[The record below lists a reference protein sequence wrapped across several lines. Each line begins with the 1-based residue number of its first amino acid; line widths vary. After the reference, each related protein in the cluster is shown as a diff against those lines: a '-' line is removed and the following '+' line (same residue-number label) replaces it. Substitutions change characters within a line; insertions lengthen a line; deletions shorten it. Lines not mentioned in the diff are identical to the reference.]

1 MRVRIWGTRGSI
13 ATPGPL
19 TNHFGGNTS
28 CVEVQTEDGALF
40 ILDCGTGAR
49 LLGEHLNNSCK
60 KPIHGTILISHAH
73 WDHIQGFPFLAP
85 IFAPGNSFA
94 VYGPKGGKRSLQQVL
109 ATQMEYTF
117 FPIDLSQ
124 LSSSLTYHHLKE
136 GSHRIGGVKI
146 TAQYLNHPAVTL
158 GYRIEADGVSVLY
171 LCDHEPFSDILWR
184 SDCEPGRLESILH
197 EGDRR
202 HAKFMHNADLVIHD
216 SQYTKEEYSAKKN
229 WGHSHYEYVIGI
241 AAAAGV
247 KQLLLTHHD
256 PTHHDAWLKE
266 IELKAQNL
274 AKSFN
279 SHLQVECAYEGLEID
294 LISEDQTDTNV
305 LNQDSA
311 GLSEQI
317 VRILVADDDPEI
329 QDLVEIVLNT
339 EEFSVSVAVD
349 GQDTIRKVEEFK
361 PDLLILDVMMPEL
374 GGFEVLKILRDRP
387 ETADLPILMLTAKD
401 DEEHI
406 RKGFDSGADDYLTKP
421 FKIPQLTARVR
432 ACLARLGK

>member
-49 LLGEHLNNSCK
+49 LLGEHLNNACK

-124 LSSSLTYHHLKE
+124 LSSALSYHHLKE

-279 SHLQVECAYEGLEID
+279 SHLQVECAYEGLEIN

-305 LNQDSA
+305 LNQNSA
-311 GLSEQI
+311 GLSEKI

-374 GGFEVLKILRDRP
+374 GGFEVLKILRARP